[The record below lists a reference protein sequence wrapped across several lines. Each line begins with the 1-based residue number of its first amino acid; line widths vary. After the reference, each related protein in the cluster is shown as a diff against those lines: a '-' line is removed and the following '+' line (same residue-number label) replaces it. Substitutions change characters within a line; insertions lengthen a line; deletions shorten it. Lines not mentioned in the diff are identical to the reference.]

1 LHCKHSTKNAFLSDP
16 ASRSLNWGKQPWKD
30 DHQNDG
36 LQFQI
41 DDLSHLKYPESPV
54 RSIVWTYGHF
64 ASRIPVLYV
73 FCRLLKNTSKI
84 RPFFKFEGRGSVF
97 CPKAAK
103 SSNLKTYYGAHLCED
118 LIDLSGTQILV
129 LVVSN
134 QAFAKFKA
142 QILSALKKAWRTFAV
157 FPFSLSK
164 ILKNT
169 WFLTPLKNT
178 RIPYVQTMVRSS
190 LTQL

>member
-1 LHCKHSTKNAFLSDP
+1 MISIHCKVST
-16 ASRSLNWGKQPWKD
+16 
-30 DHQNDG
+30 
-36 LQFQI
+36 FQI
-41 DDLSHLKYPESPV
+41 ASPQTKSV
-54 RSIVWTYGHF
+54 HICKHFLLRNIVIQLCRIQLTVWTYGHF

-134 QAFAKFKA
+134 QAFPKFKA
-142 QILSALKKAWRTFAV
+142 QILSALKKSWRTFAV

-169 WFLTPLKNT
+169 WFLTPLKHT
-178 RIPYVQTMVRSS
+178 RIPYVQTMI
-190 LTQL
+190 QLPGLKSHRMTFLQ